1 MFQNEEI
8 DPTAGHVLGDAEG
21 WLLDW
26 LTAAQLPRFNG
37 KGTLRVVR
45 EVGLGAW
52 LLGFPPDVWK
62 THSGAP
68 AAAMLDWHWRICRG
82 IREDSTPMMKAAL
95 P

>member
-1 MFQNEEI
+1 M
-8 DPTAGHVLGDAEG
+8 PRA

-52 LLGFPPDVWK
+52 LSGFPPDLL
-62 THSGAP
+62 AP
-68 AAAMLDWHWRICRG
+68 A
-82 IREDSTPMMKAAL
+82 RERAFRQREQL
-95 P
+95 RERR